1 MPGKGCT
8 FVIQVPAAKD
18 VAPIAADDPVS

>member
-8 FVIQVPAAKD
+8 FVIQVPAAKE
-18 VAPIAADDPVS
+18 VTPLAAGDPLP